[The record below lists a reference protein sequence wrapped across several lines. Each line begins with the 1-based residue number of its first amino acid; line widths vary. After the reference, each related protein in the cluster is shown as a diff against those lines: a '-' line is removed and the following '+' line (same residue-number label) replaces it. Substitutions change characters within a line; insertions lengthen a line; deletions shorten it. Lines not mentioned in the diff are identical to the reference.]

1 MIHSTTYLYILVL
14 IATVHSTLP
23 ASGAAFTLTDSDPDS
38 PAFRRRFLAS
48 HGVNEA
54 IEPKLTVKD
63 RPLQE
68 AIMPLIRTNPQKAIE
83 LIEKDLTPE
92 TNPAFLNILGNLYY
106 QTGDYPNTEIY
117 MLRALKK
124 FPSLRR
130 SWRTLALSYVQRG
143 MMDQSIGP
151 LIRVIELGGGDAQS
165 YGLLAYAHLNEA
177 HYESALAAYRMA
189 RMFDPDSFDFKR
201 GQAMCLIRTEQ
212 LGSAIALFDELIIEK
227 PDESTFWMAQANA
240 FLQSEQTAKAIA
252 NLQILSDAGTSTWE
266 SQMMLGDLYLNEDLF
281 KLALDTYT
289 LGYRKHPP
297 TAMSQVVR
305 PLIYLVGRRH
315 FEGAQSYFQL
325 IQSDIQ
331 GKLDPELQSQ
341 VNTALARMEMRVG
354 DPEKAYAILTASVEE
369 NPLDGNSLMLLGDY
383 YLEKQDYEESAY
395 YFERA
400 TALDSFEVDAYI
412 SLGRLQVEQGKLK
425 EALISL
431 REAQNVENTPNLQRY
446 IESIENAMDLRR

>member
-1 MIHSTTYLYILVL
+1 MKHSITYLYILVL
-14 IATVHSTLP
+14 IATVHSILL
-23 ASGAAFTLTDSDPDS
+23 ASGAAFPLTDSDPDS

-54 IEPKLTVKD
+54 IEPKLTIKD

-68 AIMPLIRTNPQKAIE
+68 AIMPLIRTNPQKAIG
-83 LIEKDLTPE
+83 LIEKELTPD

-106 QTGDYPNTEIY
+106 QTSDYPNTEIY

-143 MMDQSIGP
+143 MMDQAIGP
-151 LIRVIELGGGDAQS
+151 LIKVIELGGGDAQS
-165 YGLLAYAHLNEA
+165 YGLLAYAHLNGA
-177 HYESALAAYRMA
+177 HYESALSAYRMA
-189 RMFDPDSFDFKR
+189 RMFDPNSFDFKR

-212 LGSAIALFDELIIEK
+212 LGSAIALFDELIIDK
-227 PDESTFWMAQANA
+227 PNESTFWMAQANA

-289 LGYRKHPP
+289 LGYRMHPP
-297 TAMSQVVR
+297 AAMSQVVR

-325 IQSDIQ
+325 IQSGIQ

-341 VNTALARMEMRVG
+341 VNTALARIEMRVG

-425 EALISL
+425 EALIPL

-446 IESIENAMDLRR
+446 IESIESALDLRR

>member
-1 MIHSTTYLYILVL
+1 MIHSTTYLYILAL
-14 IATVHSTLP
+14 IATLHSILL
-23 ASGAAFTLTDSDPDS
+23 ASGAAFPLADSDPDS

-83 LIEKDLTPE
+83 LIEEELTPD

-106 QTGDYPNTEIY
+106 QTSDYPNTEIY
-117 MLRALKK
+117 MLRALEK

-143 MMDQSIGP
+143 MMDQAIGP
-151 LIRVIELGGGDAQS
+151 LIKVIELGGGDAQS

-177 HYESALAAYRMA
+177 HYESALSAYRMA
-189 RMFDPDSFDFKR
+189 RMFDPNSFDFKR
-201 GQAMCLIRTEQ
+201 GQAMCLIKTEQ
-212 LGSAIALFDELIIEK
+212 LRSAIALFDELIVEK
-227 PDESTFWMAQANA
+227 PNESTFWMAQANA
-240 FLQSEQTAKAIA
+240 FLSSEQTGKAIA
-252 NLQILSDAGTSTWE
+252 NLQMLSDAGTSTWE
-266 SQMMLGDLYLNEDLF
+266 SQRMLGDLYLNEDLS
-281 KLALDTYT
+281 KLALDSYA

-297 TAMSQVVR
+297 VATSQAVQ
-305 PLIYLVGRRH
+305 PLIYLVGRRC
-315 FEGAQSYFQL
+315 FEEAQTFFQL

-331 GKLDPELQSQ
+331 GKLGLELQRQ
-341 VNTALARMEMRVG
+341 VNTALARIEMRLG

-369 NPLDGNSLMLLGDY
+369 DPLDGNSLMLLGEY
-383 YLEKQDYEESAY
+383 HFETQDYEESEY

-400 TALDSFEVDAYI
+400 TALRSFEADAYI
-412 SLGRLQVEQGKLK
+412 FLGRLQVKQGNLK
-425 EALISL
+425 AALIPL
-431 REAQNVENTPNLQRY
+431 REAQKVENTPNLQRY
-446 IESIENAMDLRR
+446 IESIESALDPRR